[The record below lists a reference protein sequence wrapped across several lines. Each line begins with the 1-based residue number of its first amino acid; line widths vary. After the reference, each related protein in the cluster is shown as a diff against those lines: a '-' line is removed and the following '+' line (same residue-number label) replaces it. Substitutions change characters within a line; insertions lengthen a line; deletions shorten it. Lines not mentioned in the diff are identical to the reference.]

1 MSNNSFTLDIGE
13 KNIKVADIS
22 KNGKLYRAD
31 ALAMGD
37 SAVNIYNSDDKKAE
51 TAVPIIKK
59 LVDDSGI
66 TKKIVNIIIPN
77 TFSYSRLV
85 ETPVLTEKELIS
97 AIRYQADQFIP
108 VPIDKVNMDIEI
120 ISEVQNDKLLILL
133 VASQTTVLQRITGI
147 IEAAGLMPDSIETEA
162 SATISM
168 LSDLEL
174 PESAIAVSQYILFA
188 NFGYSSSSLYL
199 FDKKNN
205 IPLEI
210 YNFPLGFNLFI
221 KDLMVNY
228 SLSEP
233 EASNLLQTYN
243 FTKQEGQYK
252 NINQIMAT
260 PLSEFSKEIEKFL
273 ISVKNRMNIS
283 INSLIIFGEVTKINQ
298 FDSRI
303 SSFLGIPATPIDLY
317 PLFNKNNTVD
327 FFKNDLGLFIP
338 SIGGNL
344 K

>member
-1 MSNNSFTLDIGE
+1 MTNNTFTLDIGE
-13 KNIKVADIS
+13 KIIKVADVS
-22 KNGKLYRAD
+22 KNGKFYQAD
-31 ALAMGD
+31 ALAMCD
-37 SAVNIYNSDDKKAE
+37 SAVNIYTSDEKKVE
-51 TAVPIIKK
+51 TAVPVIKK
-59 LVDDSGI
+59 LVEDAGI
-66 TKKIVNIIIPN
+66 TKKIVNIIVPN
-77 TFSYSRLV
+77 SFSYSRLV

-120 ISEVQNDKLLILL
+120 ISEIQNNKLLILL

-168 LSDLEL
+168 LSDLQL
-174 PESAIAVSQYILFA
+174 PENVVAASQYILFA

-199 FDKKNN
+199 FDKRNN

-228 SLSEP
+228 SLSES
-233 EASNLLQTYN
+233 EAINLLQTYN

-260 PLSEFSKEIEKFL
+260 PLSEFSKEVEKFL
-273 ISVKNRMNIS
+273 ISVKNRMNIA

-317 PLFNKNNTVD
+317 PLFNKNNIVD